1 MMMNHLTKEEIT
13 TWIDHHLA
21 DPRLEPEALLRK
33 RWAWIWMV
41 VTFAGVLATCIVNI
55 FILKLQPFWWCGTAI
70 LLGFLAGF
78 FIYPRTKRFDLVINI
93 LFSFLILMG
102 FFIMVQSGGLK
113 TSLGSTYIGINCIM
127 VSALAGNLRWTI
139 GMFLFYC
146 LTIGLL
152 GILDPMLETPE
163 YITPETN
170 AIAFFYTALWS
181 NAAVILLLVLY
192 MRDKFRYEKA
202 ESERLRQLDDAKTML
217 YSNVSHEFRTP
228 LTVIQG
234 VAEQMEQHPE
244 KWRSRGPEKIK
255 TQSRILLDLVNQM
268 LDISKLEAGVMRLKP
283 IRGDIC
289 QYIQHVADF
298 FQSQTENKGIELQV
312 QIYDQPIYTDY
323 DPEKMM
329 HVLTNLISN
338 AIKFTPSGGI
348 INIRVTKENEG
359 RGVMVEI
366 HIWDNGKSI
375 PKEAM
380 GHIFERFY
388 RIPAINEQ
396 TPGTG
401 LGLYLTSQLVHL
413 MKGNIRVES
422 KEGRGTEFIV
432 KLPVTRNA
440 PFKED
445 HGISLIHCCSLH
457 SIHTEHKAGNEHE
470 IPHTASADKPILLIV
485 EDNSDLT
492 EYLVA
497 TLEGHYMIELAT
509 NGKLGLEKATEII
522 PDIILTDLLMP
533 QMCGLE
539 MLRLLRKDIRTD
551 HIPVV
556 VLTARGDFNS
566 QITGLKTGA
575 DHYLVKPFSQEEL
588 LLKLNNLME
597 SRRRMQQK
605 LGAFPATNHKN
616 HAHYRQQQQFLSE
629 INALLEDQ
637 LHDEDFGIKE
647 ICLSLHMSRPQLYR
661 KFSALTDMPI
671 GKYIRIYRLHKAKTM
686 IEEEGKNVTEAA
698 LESGFRNLSHFSS
711 SFRDEF
717 GYPPSE
723 LL

>member
-13 TWIDHHLA
+13 TWIDNHLA

-41 VTFAGVLATCIVNI
+41 VTFAGVLAACIMN
-55 FILKLQPFWWCGTAI
+55 FILKMPPFWWCGAAYI
-70 LLGFLAGF
+70 MGFVVGF
-78 FIYPRTKRFDLVINI
+78 IIYPRTKRFDLVINI
-93 LFSFLILMG
+93 LFSFFILLG

-113 TSLGSTYIGINCIM
+113 TSLGSIYIGINCIM

-163 YITPETN
+163 YITPKIN
-170 AIAFFYTALWS
+170 AIGFFYTALWS
-181 NAAVILLLVLY
+181 NAAMILLLVLY

-202 ESERLRQLDDAKTML
+202 ESERLRQLDDAKTLL

-234 VAEQMEQHPE
+234 VAEQMQQNPE
-244 KWRSRGPEKIK
+244 KWSHKGPQKIK
-255 TQSRILLDLVNQM
+255 TQSRILLGLVNQM
-268 LDISKLEAGVMRLKP
+268 LDISKLEAGVMQLKP

-289 QYIQHVADF
+289 QYVRHVADF

-323 DPEKMM
+323 DQEKMM

-338 AIKFTPSGGI
+338 AIKFTPSGGCI
-348 INIRVTKENEG
+348 HIRVTMEDEG
-359 RGVMVEI
+359 SGEMVKI
-366 HIWDNGKSI
+366 HVRDNGKGI

-380 GHIFERFY
+380 GRIFERFY
-388 RIPAINEQ
+388 RIPAVNEQ

-401 LGLYLTSQLVHL
+401 LGLYLTSQLVQL

-422 KEGRGTEFIV
+422 EEGRGTEFIV

-470 IPHTASADKPILLIV
+470 IPHTASTDKPILLIV

-509 NGKLGLEKATEII
+509 NGKLGLEKAREII

-539 MLRLLRKDIRTD
+539 MLRLLRKDIRTN

-556 VLTARGDFNS
+556 VLTARGDFDS
-566 QITGLKTGA
+566 RITGLKTGA

-605 LGAFPATNHKN
+605 LGAFPATDQKN
-616 HAHYRQQQQFLSE
+616 HGHYRQQQQFLSE

-637 LHDEDFGIKE
+637 LHNEDFGINE

-661 KFSALTDMPI
+661 KFAALTDMPI
-671 GKYIRIYRLHKAKTM
+671 GKYIRIYRLHKAKSM

-717 GYPPSE
+717 GYPPSK

>member
-1 MMMNHLTKEEIT
+1 MKSLTKKAII
-13 TWIDHHLA
+13 TWIDNYLA

-41 VTFAGVLATCIVNI
+41 VTFGGVLATCIVNI

-70 LLGFLAGF
+70 VLGFLAGF
-78 FIYPRTKRFDLVINI
+78 FIYPGTKRFDLVINI
-93 LFSFLILMG
+93 LFSFLILVG

-146 LTIGLL
+146 LTIGLI

-192 MRDKFRYEKA
+192 MKDKSRYEKA
-202 ESERLRQLDDAKTML
+202 ESERLRELDNAKTLL

-234 VAEQMEQHPE
+234 MAEQMEQNPG
-244 KWRSRGPEKIK
+244 KWSRKGSQKIK

-289 QYIQHVADF
+289 QFIKHVADF

-312 QIYDQPIYTDY
+312 QISDKPIYTDY

-338 AIKFTPSGGI
+338 AIKFTPAAGHIS
-348 INIRVTKENEG
+348 IRANMEYEG
-359 RGVMVEI
+359 RGEMVKI
-366 HIWDNGKSI
+366 HVRDNGKGI

-401 LGLYLTSQLVHL
+401 LGLYLTHQLVQL
-413 MKGNIRVES
+413 MNGNIRVES
-422 KEGRGTEFIV
+422 EEGRGTEFIV
-432 KLPVTRNA
+432 TMPVTRNA
-440 PFKED
+440 PFTED
-445 HGISLIHCCSLH
+445 HGISLIHCRSIH

-470 IPHTASADKPILLIV
+470 IPHATSSEKPILLIV

-497 TLEGHYMIELAT
+497 TLEGHYMIELAI

-522 PDIILTDLLMP
+522 PDIILTDILMP
-533 QMCGLE
+533 QMCGLK
-539 MLRLLRKDIRTD
+539 MLKLLRNDIRTD

-556 VLTARGDFNS
+556 VLTARGDFDS
-566 QITGLKTGA
+566 RITGLKTGA

-588 LLKLNNLME
+588 LLKLHNLLE
-597 SRRRMQQK
+597 ARRRMQQK
-605 LGAFPATNHKN
+605 LGAFPATNHKS
-616 HAHYRQQQQFLSE
+616 HSHYRQQQQFLSE

-647 ICLSLHMSRPQLYR
+647 ICSSLHMSRPQLYR
-661 KFSALTDMPI
+661 KFAALTDMPI
-671 GKYIRIYRLHKAKTM
+671 GKYIKTYRLHKAKTM
-686 IEEEGKNVTEAA
+686 MEEDGKNVTEAA
-698 LESGFRNLSHFSS
+698 LDSGFRNLSHFSS